1 MPAFALTPA
10 TAALLTIPPLLWA
23 GNAVA
28 GRMLAPLVPPI
39 TLNLLRW
46 VLVALLLLPLGWRL
60 WSLRH
65 QALASLRPL
74 LLMGLLGIGCYNAL
88 QYMALRSS
96 SPINITLVA
105 ASSPIWMML
114 VGALFFAERPS
125 WRQGLATLF
134 SLVGVL
140 LVLTRGSW
148 QQLME
153 LSLVPGDLLML
164 LAALCWAGYSWLLLR
179 APVAAALR
187 SDWAAFL
194 LVQVLLGIGWCAL
207 AAGLEWSSGAQ
218 PIRWGLPLAAGL
230 LFIALGPGLIAYR
243 CWGMGVQRA
252 GPTLAALFSNLTP
265 LFAALMSAL
274 LLGEAPQ
281 PYHGAAFALIVT
293 GIVISAR
300 R

>member
-134 SLVGVL
+134 SLAGVL

-148 QQLME
+148 QQLAA

-179 APVAAALR
+179 APVASALR

-281 PYHGAAFALIVT
+281 PYHAAAFALIVT